1 MILLDTNV
9 VIALFNGNQAALKM
23 IQAEIGRITL
33 SSLVVA
39 ELDYGAKASQK
50 AKENIEKLHRFVDI
64 IRVIPFDL
72 ECAKIFGT
80 IKSKLRKIGK
90 PTGETDALIAATAMA
105 YRALLITGNRKHFEN
120 IEGLKVES
128 WPFTLEYTA
137 GFLLIST
144 ANSFNRAAGRLSTQ

>member
-23 IQAEIGRITL
+23 IQAAIGRIAL

-128 WPFTLEYTA
+128 WPTE
-137 GFLLIST
+137 
-144 ANSFNRAAGRLSTQ
+144 

>member
-9 VIALFNGNQAALKM
+9 VIAFFNGNQAVLKM
-23 IQAEIGRITL
+23 IQAEIGRIAL

-64 IRVIPFDL
+64 VRVIPFDL
-72 ECAKIFGT
+72 ECAKVFGT
-80 IKSKLRKIGK
+80 IKTKLRKIGK

-105 YRALLITGNRKHFEN
+105 NKALLITGNRRHFEN

-128 WPFTLEYTA
+128 WPTE
-137 GFLLIST
+137 
-144 ANSFNRAAGRLSTQ
+144 

>member
-9 VIALFNGNQAALKM
+9 VIAFFNGNQAVLKL
-23 IQAEIGRITL
+23 IQAEIGRIAL
-33 SSLVVA
+33 STLVVA

-64 IRVIPFDL
+64 VRVVPFDL

-80 IKSKLRKIGK
+80 IKSKLRKLGK
-90 PTGETDALIAATAMA
+90 PTGEMDALIAATAMA
-105 YRALLITGNRKHFEN
+105 YRALLITGNRRHFEN

-128 WPFTLEYTA
+128 WPIE
-137 GFLLIST
+137 
-144 ANSFNRAAGRLSTQ
+144 

>member
-9 VIALFNGNQAALKM
+9 VIAFFNGNQAVLKM
-23 IQAEIGRITL
+23 IKAEIGRIAL

-64 IRVIPFDL
+64 VRVIPFDL
-72 ECAKIFGT
+72 ECAKVFGT
-80 IKSKLRKIGK
+80 IKTKLRKIGK

-105 YRALLITGNRKHFEN
+105 NKALLITGNRRHFEN
-120 IEGLKVES
+120 IVGLKVES
-128 WPFTLEYTA
+128 WPTE
-137 GFLLIST
+137 
-144 ANSFNRAAGRLSTQ
+144 